1 MPKNCIGSSD
11 VKNCTK
17 ETTRHPGILQNV
29 VIDYQT
35 TLSIIKRPYRLSNDL
50 IDYQTTPLNTDGLT
64 VAEAIGDPQY
74 FPN

>member
-1 MPKNCIGSSD
+1 LLSFYFSVRSD
-11 VKNCTK
+11 AEELHWQLRRQELHKGNDTTSRYITK
-17 ETTRHPGILQNV
+17 CR
-29 VIDYQT
+29 
-35 TLSIIKRPYRLSNDL
+35 YRLSNDL